1 MREFNTWTWIIK
13 PCDSHHSV
21 FTSSFQDVG
30 QGQLLF
36 YCQPRTELITEE
48 THVSTASVMKFSFY
62 SVLFSCFL
70 LENHYAKENIFLI
83 HQHKDDKTLRIF
95 ILSRCHWNFYKCD
108 QKLFLPAQGNPF
120 LGRFSVLRVLLTW
133 EILCRSVFLRH
144 HDDAAA
150 NASPSEESEK
160 GMDKRVSVCAR
171 WGALG
176 QSRSGA
182 VLHKCFSHSSS
193 LPGMSSPGLQQ
204 QWIAV
209 PARAQLP
216 GQDTEV
222 WGTLCFSPAFSQAEA
237 LCEHSHLPPRLRH
250 R

>member
-120 LGRFSVLRVLLTW
+120 FGKIFSAKSFAYMRNTV
-133 EILCRSVFLRH
+133 
-144 HDDAAA
+144 
-150 NASPSEESEK
+150 
-160 GMDKRVSVCAR
+160 
-171 WGALG
+171 
-176 QSRSGA
+176 Q
-182 VLHKCFSHSSS
+182 KCFFKAPRRCSCQCQP
-193 LPGMSSPGLQQ
+193 LWGIWEGN
-204 QWIAV
+204 
-209 PARAQLP
+209 
-216 GQDTEV
+216 GQTCQC
-222 WGTLCFSPAFSQAEA
+222 LC
-237 LCEHSHLPPRLRH
+237 
-250 R
+250 